1 MRRFLVVAVLL
12 LAILAGRARADLV
25 INGGFETGSL
35 SPWTTNSDPASGS
48 LDVAKD
54 SFLAHSGSYLAL
66 WLAFN
71 SSFNGTISQTLTT
84 TALQD
89 YTLDFYASSP
99 TNTTAT
105 LDVTF
110 GGTHVASLS
119 LPDDGFYHEY
129 TYTVHAAGGSAT
141 LSFAGT
147 TDSLLLLDDVSVNP
161 FIATPEP
168 STIALALSAVP
179 IGLVAWL
186 RRRKRLPA
194 A

>member
-25 INGGFETGSL
+25 INGGFESASL
-35 SPWTTNSDPASGS
+35 SPWTTNFDSGS
-48 LDVAKD
+48 GDLRVVNGP
-54 SFLAHSGSYLAL
+54 FFAHSGSDLAE
-66 WLAFN
+66 WLAFGK
-71 SSFNGTISQTLTT
+71 SFNGTISQTLTT

-129 TYTVHAAGGSAT
+129 TYTVQATGGSTT

-147 TDSLLLLDDVSVNP
+147 TASLLLLDDVSVNP

-186 RRRKRLPA
+186 RRRKRTPA